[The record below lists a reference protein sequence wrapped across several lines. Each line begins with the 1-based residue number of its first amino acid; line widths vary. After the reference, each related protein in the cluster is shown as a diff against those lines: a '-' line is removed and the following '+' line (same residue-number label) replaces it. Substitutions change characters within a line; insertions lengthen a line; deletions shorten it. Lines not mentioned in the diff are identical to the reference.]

1 LPNWENYKGRG
12 DTRSDE
18 DIAHEVAARVTKTVA
33 IEPEKRTTP
42 AGDKRKPVRGNATQ
56 TPLNG
61 CKLEQSDII
70 RHVIGMKY
78 SGYTQQEAFKSA
90 GEKYDMDSGA
100 VRSLIVRKQE
110 ATELADSEH
119 LERCLKAY
127 HSNLWMVRTALS
139 EAGPRA
145 VRTLLEVMD
154 SKGSSEATRM
164 KAAVAV
170 LKMIDVDGSAN
181 ANPSEKIASES
192 LKLIK
197 TIRTDIEQEKESHVV
212 DCEDAEVVKDHASEN

>member
-1 LPNWENYKGRG
+1 MADWKNYKGRG
-12 DTRSDE
+12 DTRSDA

-33 IEPEKRTTP
+33 VEPEKRTTP
-42 AGDKRKPVRGNATQ
+42 AGDKRKPVRGKTAHP
-56 TPLNG
+56 PLNG
-61 CKLEQSDII
+61 CKLEQSDVI

-78 SGYTQQEAFKSA
+78 SGYTQVEAFASA
-90 GEKYDMDSGA
+90 GKEYDMTPSA
-100 VRSLIVRKQE
+100 VRSLVVRKQQ
-110 ATELADSEH
+110 ATEIADSEH

-154 SKGSSEATRM
+154 SKDSSEATRM

-170 LKMIDVDGSAN
+170 LKMIDVDGSSN

>member
-1 LPNWENYKGRG
+1 VVDWKNYKGRG
-12 DTRSDE
+12 DTRSDA

-33 IEPEKRTTP
+33 IEPEKRQTP
-42 AGDKRKPVRGNATQ
+42 AGDKRKPVRGKASQ
-56 TPLNG
+56 PPLNG

-90 GEKYDMDSGA
+90 GETYDMDTRA
-100 VRSLIVRKQE
+100 VRALLVRKQE
-110 ATELADSEH
+110 AAELADSEH

-154 SKGSSEATRM
+154 SKDSSEATRM

-197 TIRTDIEQEKESHVV
+197 TIRTDIEQEKESHVI
-212 DCEDAEVVKDHASEN
+212 DCEDAEVVEDHASEN

>member
-1 LPNWENYKGRG
+1 LSEWKNYKGRG
-12 DTRSDE
+12 DTRSDA
-18 DIAHEVAARVTKTVA
+18 DIALEVAARVTKTVA
-33 IEPEKRTTP
+33 IEPEKSQHP
-42 AGDKRKPVRGNATQ
+42 SGEKRKPVTAKERRP
-56 TPLNG
+56 PLNG
-61 CKLEQSDII
+61 CKMEQSDII

-78 SGYTQQEAFKSA
+78 SGYTQVEAFAAA
-90 GEKYDMDSGA
+90 GKEYDMHPGA
-100 VRSLIVRKQE
+100 VRSLVERKQE
-110 ATELADSEH
+110 ATEIADSEH

-154 SKGSSEATRM
+154 SKDSSEATRM

-197 TIRTDIEQEKESHVV
+197 TIRTDIEQEKESHVI
-212 DCEDAEVVKDHASEN
+212 DCEDAVVIEDHASEN